1 MFIIQLT
8 CCVGALSLEVRFD
21 ERCRTDEDDCAT
33 FFYDDKKIG
42 DVYQGRGVQACWA
55 GVNGVPPLIH
65 YGDKLLFKFKSDD
78 KGKCDKVF
86 GYLFVVTAVFHELD
100 TPVQEQRFPDL
111 GQVIKNELKRFVFQ
125 RLFDSTALSSTIFSQ
140 ISARSGQRSTLSHL
154 LSESWNCLEAQL
166 FLSHVYSLS
175 EDPDACNF
183 LTQTLCRV
191 PLSYE
196 SKALTSLVNYHST
209 LLPQL
214 RFSALR
220 SFGARISE
228 NLRSFVANPSK
239 DGHAAFAMT
248 EDVFF
253 SGLHEFSVRFEREDL
268 RKCSTT
274 QCFGIG
280 VASSASVD
288 LDSDG
293 IFYFNSV
300 GEMKLMG
307 GQVKNVAAFTP
318 PCMDQPVCVTLNM
331 TIPKISIRQFG
342 RVLLEQNLP
351 PSLVSGGIRP
361 LFIMQS
367 SFDAPNRSGCRAV
380 IEDNYCPDYNDLHFI
395 DLIASIVSHKF
406 VNELMAAN
414 PDLQSVRTIIATNFE
429 HFKHTFGFMLTHISE
444 SDLGKRAFWRDL
456 CDSVPFL
463 QILFLHSCLFF
474 PMKSEVSRFL
484 PLIKASF
491 NRAFSNSVID
501 NCMDSFEI
509 QVMIVLASVAFLP
522 KRNSGTISSIITCSS
537 TECPLI
543 SCLHE
548 CLFDTAAAGEPSTFM
563 SRVLHMYLSIEKVSR
578 AVSRDAFVLRSV
590 CERAK
595 REAADSI
602 ASRCFNQ
609 GNSEGFSVM
618 DMFLSELGSDS
629 HHQLWPLSSLLSS
642 IPSHSLQRSMFALLT
657 TMCRKLLMGQCS
669 YCRDAIDFVT
679 HFLCVSSRGSF
690 AASRAALK
698 QIHLS
703 FSSSYAKSGTNFVQV
718 SQAALTS
725 VCPEFAAVLNLKFQD
740 SSIVSLVNAGWA
752 VVAAR
757 DGFARISV
765 ASACILC
772 AIIRSQG
779 GTCTTLSRV
788 TGIPDSFTSSCLR
801 TLSQLGLVTLFSAN
815 DENVYVPT
823 DLCSSAHC
831 LSAFAPACESFY
843 ESELTSD
850 CKFTDT
856 DHAPIVR
863 GILACLPQTA
873 FVAECVLTLQC
884 ANLTS
889 APPGKISHV
898 LTYLEQKG
906 LIVREGQ
913 YVAMLSPH
921 LEACAAQHSL
931 FDTSIFFQLPSCI
944 FHIVIAVPS
953 YQETFPKHSS
963 ISSAVCIPRS
973 KFESFI
979 GHSFSYIQ
987 PLTSI
992 DQLQLSDIF
1001 IESDACVATILF
1013 SLHGGSA
1020 SLPREQTR
1028 SQFLATKGFCP
1039 SCLEDDQDLICP
1051 PCGHGACFVCWKG
1064 YISTALQDNDT
1075 QTVNQ
1080 GSEDRLRITKL
1091 KCIADHVCVSPL
1103 SIDFLSRISPA
1114 VASSM
1119 VRLLQ
1124 KSMCRS
1130 ILSSSPAIV
1139 QCQFCD
1145 FVIVAPND
1153 LCEAQ
1158 CTNCGRI
1165 KAVGDFKRNSPDHD
1179 WISHPNLRSGDL
1191 ATWQAMSQQGS
1202 VERYE
1207 LMRFKKCPR
1216 CGAATTRCGCEDGKV
1231 ICDGLERCPNERC
1244 DQ

>member
-1 MFIIQLT
+1 M
-8 CCVGALSLEVRFD
+8 
-21 ERCRTDEDDCAT
+21 T
-33 FFYDDKKIG
+33 FFYGDKKIG
-42 DVYQGRGVQACWA
+42 DVYQGRGVQARWA

-65 YGDKLLFKFKSDD
+65 YGDKLLFKFKSDE
-78 KGKCDKVF
+78 KGKCDKIF

-100 TPVQEQRFPDL
+100 MPPQEQRFPDL
-111 GQVIKNELKRFVFQ
+111 GQVIKNELKRFVFK
-125 RLFDSTALSSTIFSQ
+125 RLSDSTSLSSTIFSQ
-140 ISARSGQRSTLSHL
+140 ISARSRQRSTLSHL
-154 LSESWNCLEAQL
+154 LSESWNCLEAQS
-166 FLSHVYSLS
+166 FLSHLYSLF
-175 EDPDACNF
+175 EDPDACDF

-191 PLSYE
+191 PLNYD
-196 SKALTSLVNYHST
+196 SKALTSLLNYHST

-214 RFSALR
+214 RFSSLR

-228 NLRSFVANPSK
+228 NLRSFVAIPSK
-239 DGHAAFAMT
+239 DEHASFAMT
-248 EDVFF
+248 EEVFF
-253 SGLHEFSVRFEREDL
+253 SGLHEFSVRFEPEDL
-268 RKCSTT
+268 GMGSSN
-274 QCFGIG
+274 QVFGIG

-307 GQVKNVAAFTP
+307 GQVKNYAAFSP
-318 PCMDQPVCVTLNM
+318 PCIDQPVRVTLNM
-331 TIPKISIRQFG
+331 TVPKISIRQFG

-361 LFIMQS
+361 LFIIQS
-367 SFDAPNRSGCRAV
+367 SCDVPNRSGCRAI
-380 IEDNYCPDYNDLHFI
+380 IEDNHCPDNSDFHFI
-395 DLIASIVSHKF
+395 DLIASMVSYKF
-406 VNELMAAN
+406 VNELMTAN
-414 PDLQSVRTIIATNFE
+414 PESQSIRTIIASNFE
-429 HFKHTFGFMLTHISE
+429 HFKHTCGTMMTNISE
-444 SDLGKRAFWRDL
+444 SDLGKRTFWRDL

-463 QILFLHSCLFF
+463 QLLFLHSCLHF
-474 PMKSEVSRFL
+474 PIESQISRFL
-484 PLIKASF
+484 PMIKASF
-491 NRAFSNSVID
+491 DRALSNSVID
-501 NCMDSFEI
+501 YSMDSFEI
-509 QVMIVLASVAFLP
+509 QVIFVLASVALLP
-522 KRNSGTISSIITCSS
+522 KRTSCTISSIIACSPA
-537 TECPLI
+537 ECPLI

-548 CLFDTAAAGEPSTFM
+548 SLIGTATAGQPCAFL
-563 SRVLHMYLSIEKVSR
+563 SRVLHMYLNIEKVSR
-578 AVSRDAFVLRSV
+578 AVSGDAFVLRSV
-590 CERAK
+590 CERIK

-602 ASRCFNQ
+602 ASRCFNE

-618 DMFLSELGSDS
+618 DLFLSELGSDS
-629 HHQLWPLSSLLSS
+629 DHQLWPLSSLLSS
-642 IPSHSLQRSMFALLT
+642 IPSHSVHRSMFALLT
-657 TMCRKLLMGQCS
+657 TMCKKLLLGQCS

-679 HFLCVSSRGSF
+679 YFLCVSSRGSF
-690 AASRAALK
+690 SASRPALK
-698 QIHLS
+698 HIYLS
-703 FSSSYAKSGTNFVQV
+703 FSSARARSGTNFVHV
-718 SQAALTS
+718 SQAAITS
-725 VCPEFAAVLNLKFQD
+725 LCPEFAAVLNLKFHD

-757 DGFARISV
+757 DGCARISV

-772 AIIRSQG
+772 AVIQSNG
-779 GTCTTLSRV
+779 GTCTNLSRV
-788 TGIPDSFTSSCLR
+788 TGIPHGFASSCLR
-801 TLSQLGLVTLFSAN
+801 TLCQLGLVTFSPAN

-823 DLCSSAHC
+823 DLCSSPQC
-831 LSAFAPACESFY
+831 LGAFAPACESFC

-856 DHAPIVR
+856 DYAPIVQ
-863 GILACLPQTA
+863 GILTCLPQTA

-906 LIVREGQ
+906 LIVREGE
-913 YVAMLSPH
+913 YVALLSPH
-921 LEACAAQHSL
+921 LEACAAQHSP
-931 FDTSIFFQLPSCI
+931 FGTNIKFQLPSCI
-944 FHIVIAVPS
+944 LQIVIAVPS
-953 YQETFPKHSS
+953 YREKFPKHSS

-1013 SLHGGSA
+1013 SLHGGCA

-1028 SQFLATKGFCP
+1028 SEYLATKGFCP
-1039 SCLEDDQDLICP
+1039 SCLEDDQDLVCP

-1064 YISTALQDNDT
+1064 YINTALQDNDT

-1080 GSEDRLRITKL
+1080 GSEDRLHITKL
-1091 KCIADHVCVSPL
+1091 KCIADHVCDSPL

-1130 ILSSSPAIV
+1130 ILSASPAIV

-1165 KAVGDFKRNSPDHD
+1165 KAVGDFKRDSPDHD
-1179 WISHPNLRSGDL
+1179 WISHPNLRSADL